1 MPHTQSAT
9 SVAVL
14 FVCAAI
20 TAGCSRGGGQPTA
33 GGGGR
38 GGPGGPTAVSLVTL
52 QEKPIEQA
60 SEFIAT
66 IRSLRSTTIQPEVE
80 GIVTRIF
87 VKAGDRVTHGS
98 PLLQIN
104 ADKQQATV
112 RSTEA
117 NRAGVEA
124 DVTYWREHVKRLESL
139 VQAGAISKQEFQQAQ
154 NSLRTAEARLAA
166 LDAQVREGR
175 VELQYYRVEAPQ
187 PGVVGDMTVREGD
200 RVTQSTVITTIDD
213 ISALEADIQVPL
225 DRSTDLR
232 VGLPVQL
239 LDGEGAAV
247 ATNPVSFVAP
257 RVDDRTQTVLVK
269 TRLRDAPPA
278 VRVQQFARARIIWRS
293 APGLLVPLTA
303 VMRISGK
310 HFCYVADQKDGGL
323 VARQQPIEVGEVIG
337 NEYVV
342 RAGLKP
348 GERVV
353 TSGIQKIGNGAPI
366 KPE

>member
-1 MPHTQSAT
+1 MPHSQSAPCL
-9 SVAVL
+9 AIL
-14 FVCAAI
+14 IVCTAI
-20 TAGCSRGGGQPTA
+20 TAGCNRGAQPA
-33 GGGGR
+33 AAAGGGR
-38 GGPGGPTAVSLVTL
+38 GGGPVSVALLTL
-52 QEKPIEQA
+52 QDKPIEQA

-66 IRSLRSTTIQPEVE
+66 IRSLRSTTIQPEVD
-80 GIVTRIF
+80 GLVTRIF
-87 VKAGDRVTHGS
+87 VKAGDRVTAGS

-124 DVTYWREHVKRLESL
+124 DVQYWRDHVKRLESL
-139 VQAGAISKQEFQQAQ
+139 VQAGAISTQEFQQAQ
-154 NSLRTAEARLAA
+154 NSLRTAEARLGA

-187 PGVVGDMTVREGD
+187 PGVVGDVTIRQGD
-200 RVTQSTVITTIDD
+200 RVTTSTVITTIDD

-232 VGLPVQL
+232 IGLPVQL
-239 LDGEGAAV
+239 LDSEGTPV

-293 APGLLVPLTA
+293 APGLMVPITA

-310 HFCYVADQKDGGL
+310 HFCYVADEKDGGL

-342 RAGLKP
+342 RSGLKA
-348 GERVV
+348 GDRVV